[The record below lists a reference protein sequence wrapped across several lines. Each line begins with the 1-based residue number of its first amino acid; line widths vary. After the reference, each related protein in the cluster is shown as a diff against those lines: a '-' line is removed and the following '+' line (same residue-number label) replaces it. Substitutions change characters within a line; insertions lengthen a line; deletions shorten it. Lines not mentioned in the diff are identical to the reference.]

1 MKFVSSREIRVNPR
15 PVFEAAGEGDE
26 VIITSRGKPVALLV
40 GVDGDDLEE
49 TLRLLRRARAQAAV
63 SRMRRASE
71 QSGLSGM
78 AETEI
83 EAEIAAARGE
93 RAGR

>member
-1 MKFVSSREIRVNPR
+1 MKFVSSREIRVNPK
-15 PVFEAAGEGDE
+15 PVFDAAGEGDE
-26 VIITSRGKPVALLV
+26 VVITLRGKPVALLV

-71 QSGLSGM
+71 RKGLTGM
-78 AETEI
+78 AEDEI

-93 RAGR
+93 RARR

>member
-15 PVFEAAGEGDE
+15 PVFEAAREGDE
-26 VIITSRGKPVALLV
+26 VVITSRGKPVALLV

-63 SRMRRASE
+63 SRMRLASE
-71 QSGLSGM
+71 QSGLTGM

-83 EAEIAAARGE
+83 EGEIAAARGE
-93 RAGR
+93 RAGG

>member
-1 MKFVSSREIRVNPR
+1 MKFVSSREIRINPR

-26 VIITSRGKPVALLV
+26 VVITSRGKPVALLV

-63 SRMRRASE
+63 SRMRLASE
-71 QSGLSGM
+71 QSGLTGM

-83 EAEIAAARGE
+83 EGEIAAARVE
-93 RAGR
+93 RAGG